1 MNLKHTTHIYM
12 NKNVKN
18 GLMVGGGVLLV
29 YWIWKSMQV
38 TPTTTASTSVAT
50 PATPATPSTPAQ
62 VGTIGSNFS
71 GTVDSNVVGNRVW

>member
-1 MNLKHTTHIYM
+1 M

-38 TPTTTASTSVAT
+38 APTTTASTSIAT
-50 PATPATPSTPAQ
+50 PVTPVNPPAQAQ
-62 VGTIGSNFS
+62 VGQVGSNFS
-71 GTVDSNVVGNRVW
+71 GTMESNVVGNRVW